1 MKRFP
6 RPNHYDGAVQI
17 KTGGENMAT
26 ATVPRTV
33 YIGVPKRIG
42 DDLKHITAV
51 TAQVLGKLGCGGCH
65 SGFDLR
71 FVPDPF
77 IFNEKG
83 ELASGPI
90 AG

>member
-1 MKRFP
+1 
-6 RPNHYDGAVQI
+6 
-17 KTGGENMAT
+17 MAT
-26 ATVPRTV
+26 ATAARTV

-42 DDLKHITAV
+42 DDLKHMNAV

-71 FVPDPF
+71 FIDPF
-77 IFNEKG
+77 IINEKG